1 MLQAMSN
8 QNIKKQ
14 EEYEMNYY
22 NSNKSRPVQDLGKSG
37 EYKKMDSKS
46 NTGTHYTT
54 TQNQRYVR
62 NPLLEDKFKKDTYID
77 QRKYQ

>member
-1 MLQAMSN
+1 MSN

-22 NSNKSRPVQDLGKSG
+22 NSNKSRTQDLGKSG
-37 EYKKMDSKS
+37 EYKKVDAKS
-46 NTGTHYTT
+46 NTGTHYT